1 VINLDLYLTT
11 TFVLSALALLLV
23 VWAFF
28 TGKKL
33 YHVYILKIL
42 ILFLIVPL
50 ACVAQEEDIFVV
62 DSRPLV
68 IDIPDAVK
76 SLDNGIKMGIDYL
89 SEDEVWRLGI
99 YNFLYGDMSFAN
111 ETNSTNI
118 TA

>member
-1 VINLDLYLTT
+1 MNLDLYLTT

-42 ILFLIVPL
+42 ILFLIVPF

-62 DSRPLV
+62 ESRPLV
-68 IDIPDAVK
+68 IDIPDGVRA
-76 SLDNGIKMGIDYL
+76 LDNGIKMGINYL
-89 SEDEVWRLGI
+89 SDDEKWRLGI
-99 YNFLYGDMSFAN
+99 YSFLYG
-111 ETNSTNI
+111 STNLTNMTNI
-118 TA
+118 SA